1 MSLMQKIGMKRLLFD
16 GNSTRIDKSF
26 LPCPKMGYSVN
37 ANIGLSQGW
46 KTFLEGANHPN
57 LRKIIET

>member
-26 LPCPKMGYSVN
+26 LPCPKMGYFSERKYRFEPGMENVS
-37 ANIGLSQGW
+37 GRSQLA
-46 KTFLEGANHPN
+46 KSQKNN
-57 LRKIIET
+57 